1 MLEFVSKRP
10 VSAESVGL
18 KQAKL
23 VIPACTKGKSNLH
36 PVEKKKKQRGS
47 KCSNPCGEDYGV
59 AEAQV
64 YHFRGNNSIRF
75 SCFKPKWIPLYTDP
89 DD

>member
-23 VIPACTKGKSNLH
+23 VIPAFTKGKSHLH
-36 PVEKKKKQRGS
+36 PVEKKKKQRDG

-59 AEAQV
+59 AVAQV
-64 YHFRGNNSIRF
+64 CHFRGNNSIRF
-75 SCFKPKWIPLYTDP
+75 SCFKPK
-89 DD
+89 